1 MADTIPLTRH
11 VVVADDAL
19 PGEARVIEA
28 AERALSGERRGVRA
42 VLPFLGPAFI
52 AAVAY
57 IDPGN
62 FATNMAGGSEFGYML
77 LWVVLAAN
85 LMAMLVQS
93 MSAKLG
99 IATGRSLPEV
109 CRDRFGF
116 RVVLML
122 WLQAEAVAMATD
134 LAEFVGAALGL
145 HLVFG
150 LSLWLSAILT
160 GLAAFIILGMQVW
173 GFRRLE
179 ATLTGL
185 VAVVVLAFG
194 LEVLRSSPSVSGVT
208 RGLFVPQVSGAG
220 SALLAVSIIG
230 ATVMP
235 HVIYLHSSLTQNR
248 IVGANPDARRKIFRF
263 EMVDIMIAMGVAGV
277 INLAMLA
284 MAAAVFHTRGMSG
297 AGNDLGQV
305 FDGLNRYLGAHS
317 GLVFGLA
324 LLASGIA
331 SSCVGTMSG
340 QVVMQGF
347 MHRQIPI
354 FARRAITMI
363 PALVLI
369 GMGFSPTRA
378 LVLSQ
383 VFLSFGIPFA
393 LIPLLAFTSSGS
405 LMGPLVNRRPVIVLA
420 GLVTALIVG
429 LNVYLLATAA

>member
-1 MADTIPLTRH
+1 MADTIPLDRQVTLGG
-11 VVVADDAL
+11 DAL

-57 IDPGN
+57 VDPGN
-62 FATNMAGGSEFGYML
+62 FATNMAGGSQFGYTL

-85 LMAMLVQS
+85 LMAMLIQS
-93 MSAKLG
+93 LSAKLG

-109 CRDRFGF
+109 CRERFGL
-116 RVVLML
+116 RAVVLL

-145 HLVFG
+145 HMVFG
-150 LSLWLSAILT
+150 LSMWISALLT
-160 GLAAFIILGMQVW
+160 GAAAFIILGLQVW

-179 ATLTGL
+179 AAITGF
-185 VAVVVLAFG
+185 VAVIVFAFG
-194 LEVLRSSPSVSGVT
+194 LNLLRSHPSTAGVVH
-208 RGLFVPQVSGAG
+208 GLFVPQFAG
-220 SALLAVSIIG
+220 GDSVLLAVSIIG

-248 IVGANPDARRKIFRF
+248 IVGAHPAARRKIFRF
-263 EMVDIMIAMGVAGV
+263 EIVDIMIAMGIAGV

-284 MAAAVFHTRGMSG
+284 TAAAVFHARGISG

-305 FDGLNRYLGAHS
+305 FGGLNRYLGAHS

-347 MHRQIPI
+347 IHRRIPI

-369 GMGFSPTRA
+369 GIGFNPTRA

-393 LIPLLAFTSSGS
+393 LIPLLVFTGNRN
-405 LMGPLVNRRPVIVLA
+405 LMGPLVNRRPMMLAA
-420 GLVTALIVG
+420 GLVTAVIVG
-429 LNVYLLATAA
+429 LNVYLLATA

>member
-1 MADTIPLTRH
+1 
-11 VVVADDAL
+11 VVTGDDPL

-28 AERALSGERRGVRA
+28 AERVLSGERRGVRA

-62 FATNMAGGSEFGYML
+62 FATDMAAGSQFGYML

-85 LMAMLVQS
+85 LMAVLVQS

-99 IATGRSLPEV
+99 IAAGLSLPEV
-109 CRDRFGF
+109 CRDRFPF
-116 RVVLML
+116 RVVVLL

-150 LSLWLSAILT
+150 LSMWLSAALT
-160 GLAAFIILGMQVW
+160 GVATFTILGMQVW

-194 LEVLRSSPSVSGVT
+194 LEMLRSRPSVSGMAH
-208 RGLFVPQVSGAG
+208 GLFVPQVSGSG

-248 IVGANPDARRKIFRF
+248 IVGANPAARRKIFRF
-263 EMVDIMIAMGVAGV
+263 EMVDITIAMGIAGV
-277 INLAMLA
+277 INLTMLA
-284 MAAAVFHTRGMSG
+284 TAAAVFHARGLFG
-297 AGNDLGQV
+297 AGNDLGVV
-305 FDGLNRYLGAHS
+305 FDGLNRFVGAHS

-324 LLASGIA
+324 LLASGLA

-347 MHRQIPI
+347 IHRQIPI

-363 PALVLI
+363 PALVVI
-369 GMGFSPTRA
+369 GVGFSPTRA

-393 LIPLLAFTSSGS
+393 LIPLLFFTSSRS
-405 LMGPLVNRRPVIVLA
+405 LMGSLVNRRPVAVLA

-429 LNVYLLATAA
+429 LNVYLLFAAA

>member
-1 MADTIPLTRH
+1 LADTIPLDRQ
-11 VVVADDAL
+11 VALGDDVL
-19 PGEARVIEA
+19 PGEARVLDA

-42 VLPFLGPAFI
+42 VLPFI

-57 IDPGN
+57 VDPGN
-62 FATNMAGGSEFGYML
+62 FATNMAGGSQFGYTL

-93 MSAKLG
+93 LSAKLG
-99 IATGRSLPEV
+99 IATGRSLPEL
-109 CRDRFGF
+109 CRDRFPF
-116 RVVLML
+116 RVVVLL

-150 LSLWLSAILT
+150 LSMWASAVLT
-160 GLAAFIILGMQVW
+160 GLAAFIILGLQVW

-179 ATLTGL
+179 AAITGL
-185 VAVVVLAFG
+185 VAVIVLAFG
-194 LEVLRSSPSVSGVT
+194 LELLKSRPSVAGVAYGT
-208 RGLFVPQVSGAG
+208 FVPQFSGSG
-220 SALLAVSIIG
+220 SALLAVGIVG

-235 HVIYLHSSLTQNR
+235 HVIYLHSSLTQKR
-248 IVGANPDARRKIFRF
+248 IVGANPVARRKIFRF
-263 EMVDIMIAMGVAGV
+263 EMIDISIAMGIAGV

-284 MAAAVFHTRGMSG
+284 TAAAVFHARGMFG

-305 FDGLNRYLGAHS
+305 FQGLDRYLGGHS
-317 GLVFGLA
+317 GMIFGLA
-324 LLASGIA
+324 LLASGVA

-347 MHRQIPI
+347 IHRQIPI

-369 GMGFSPTRA
+369 GVGFDPSRA

-393 LIPLLAFTSSGS
+393 LVPLLVFTGS
-405 LMGPLVNRRPVIVLA
+405 RQLMGPLVNRRPMMLAA
-420 GLVTALIVG
+420 GLVTAVIIG
-429 LNVYLLATAA
+429 LNVYLLATA

>member
-1 MADTIPLTRH
+1 LADTIPLDRQ
-11 VVVADDAL
+11 VALGDDVL
-19 PGEARVIEA
+19 PGEARVLDA

-57 IDPGN
+57 VDPGN
-62 FATNMAGGSEFGYML
+62 FATNMAGGSQFGYTL

-93 MSAKLG
+93 LSAKLG
-99 IATGRSLPEV
+99 IATGRSLPEI
-109 CRDRFGF
+109 CRDRFPF
-116 RVVLML
+116 RVVLLL

-134 LAEFVGAALGL
+134 LAEFVGATLGL

-150 LSLWLSAILT
+150 LSMWASAMLA
-160 GLAAFIILGMQVW
+160 GLAAFTILGLQVW

-179 ATLTGL
+179 AAITGL
-185 VAVVVLAFG
+185 VAVIVFAFG
-194 LEVLRSSPSVSGVT
+194 LDLLKSHPSAGGVT
-208 RGLFVPQVSGAG
+208 RGMFVPQFSGSG
-220 SALLAVSIIG
+220 SALLAVSIVG

-235 HVIYLHSSLTQNR
+235 HVIYLHSSLTQKR
-248 IVGANPDARRKIFRF
+248 IVGANPVARRKIFRF
-263 EMVDIMIAMGVAGV
+263 EIVDITIAMGTAGV

-284 MAAAVFHTRGMSG
+284 TAAAVFHARGMFG
-297 AGNDLGQV
+297 VGDDLGQV
-305 FDGLNRYLGAHS
+305 FGGLNRYLGAHS
-317 GLVFGLA
+317 GMVFGVA

-340 QVVMQGF
+340 QLVMQGF
-347 MHRQIPI
+347 IRRQIPI

-363 PALVLI
+363 PALIVI
-369 GMGFSPTRA
+369 GVGFDPTKA

-393 LIPLLAFTSSGS
+393 LVPLLVFTGS
-405 LMGPLVNRRPVIVLA
+405 RQLMGPLVNRRPMMLAA
-420 GLVTALIVG
+420 GLVAAVIIG
-429 LNVYLLATAA
+429 LNVYLLATA